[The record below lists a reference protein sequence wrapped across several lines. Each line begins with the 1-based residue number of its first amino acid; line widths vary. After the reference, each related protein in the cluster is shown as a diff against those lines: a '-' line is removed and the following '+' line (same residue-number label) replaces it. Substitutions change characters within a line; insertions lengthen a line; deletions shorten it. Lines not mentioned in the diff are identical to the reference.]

1 MTSPFP
7 GVDPYLEAQ
16 GYWPDFHG
24 SFIYGWRDALNEV
37 LPDHYE
43 ARVDERLTLIE
54 QPAEK
59 FKRIEPDVVI
69 TWRGSSRGVLA
80 APAGVGVIEPVTVPL
95 IIEEETRETF
105 IEIRRLPERTVVAT
119 LELLSPANK
128 EEPGRRSY
136 LDKRNA
142 LLHRQVHLVEL
153 DFLLGGRRLPLSGD
167 YPAGNYFALVSHA
180 VPAELQRVCLD
191 DPAASPRHPDP
202 APGSRSGGLD
212 RPGRDLRA
220 DFPARPIRS
229 LDGLRRDTV
238 PLASPGRAGVG
249 PSGGLRGESLKST
262 AQAQPIRGGRRWRS

>member
-7 GVDPYLEAQ
+7 GVDPYFEAQ
-16 GYWPDFHG
+16 NYWSDLHG
-24 SFIYGWRDALNEV
+24 SFIYGWRDTLNEV

-59 FKRIEPDVVI
+59 VKRIEPDVVI

-80 APAGVGVIEPVTVPL
+80 APAGVGVIAPVTVPL

-105 IEIRRLPERTVVAT
+105 IEIRRLPERTGVAT

-153 DFLLGGRRLPLSGD
+153 DFLLGGRRSPLSGD
-167 YPAGNYFALVSHA
+167 YPTGNYFALVGHA
-180 VPAELQRVCLD
+180 DRRPNRSVYAWTIQQRLPVIPIPLQV
-191 DPAASPRHPDP
+191 PDP
-202 APGSRSGGLD
+202 DVWIDLAAIFARSFERGRYERSIDYTEAPALSLPPADLD
-212 RPGRDLRA
+212 WVRRTASVARA
-220 DFPARPIRS
+220 
-229 LDGLRRDTV
+229 
-238 PLASPGRAGVG
+238 
-249 PSGGLRGESLKST
+249 
-262 AQAQPIRGGRRWRS
+262 

>member
-180 VPAELQRVCLD
+180 VRRPNCSVYAWTIQQRLPVIPIPLQDPDPEVWIDLAGIFALTFQRGRYDRSMDYGATPSLSLPRAELEWVRQVASAARV
-191 DPAASPRHPDP
+191 
-202 APGSRSGGLD
+202 
-212 RPGRDLRA
+212 
-220 DFPARPIRS
+220 
-229 LDGLRRDTV
+229 
-238 PLASPGRAGVG
+238 
-249 PSGGLRGESLKST
+249 
-262 AQAQPIRGGRRWRS
+262 

>member
-16 GYWPDFHG
+16 DYWPDFHAT
-24 SFIYGWRDALNEV
+24 FINDWRDALNNV

-43 ARVDERLTLIE
+43 ARIDERLTLIE

-59 FKRIEPDVVI
+59 VKRIEPDVVI

-80 APAGVGVIEPVTVPL
+80 APAGVGILEPVTVPL

-105 IEIRRLPERTVVAT
+105 IEIRRHPERTVVAT

-142 LLHRQVHLVEL
+142 LLYRQVHLIEL
-153 DFLLGGRRLPLSGD
+153 DLLLGGRRLPLSGD
-167 YPAGNYFALVSHA
+167 YPIGNYFALVSHA
-180 VPAELQRVCLD
+180 GHRPNCSVYAWTIQQRLPVIPIPLQDPDPDVWIDLAAVFALTYQRGRYRRWIDYNARPALSLSPAELEWVRQLAT
-191 DPAASPRHPDP
+191 AAS
-202 APGSRSGGLD
+202 G
-212 RPGRDLRA
+212 
-220 DFPARPIRS
+220 
-229 LDGLRRDTV
+229 
-238 PLASPGRAGVG
+238 
-249 PSGGLRGESLKST
+249 
-262 AQAQPIRGGRRWRS
+262 